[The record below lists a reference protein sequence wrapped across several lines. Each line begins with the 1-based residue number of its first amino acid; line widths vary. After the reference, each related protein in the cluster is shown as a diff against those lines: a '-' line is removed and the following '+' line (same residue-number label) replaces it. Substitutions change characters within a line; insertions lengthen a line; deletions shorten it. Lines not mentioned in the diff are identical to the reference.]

1 MHRRALRGRRE
12 AAAVPR
18 RPTNADVVG
27 NSSRAYLA
35 ELKESRIGRFLC
47 HAWYKPWAPSAPIPR
62 PFFLLF
68 RVGWHHIFGHAGH
81 IVLQSPRPDGL
92 PDTLTGL
99 ASACCSYR
107 NSSIRVKIHRELSA
121 NRLAQVTPKGVIIK
135 RFLGG
140 LDKEMRRLDSLV
152 REYLFLRQSF
162 SPGLVRK
169 AGLTERTPT
178 LSLPARCRCCL
189 LYMRS
194 GHLHNSIAMQ
204 TAFRDVSI
212 SRGTN

>member
-1 MHRRALRGRRE
+1 MKQQR
-12 AAAVPR
+12 
-18 RPTNADVVG
+18 
-27 NSSRAYLA
+27 SRAAPQTLT
-35 ELKESRIGRFLC
+35 LWGTPPGLIWQNSRSRGLGGSYATPGTSPGRHRHQSLGL
-47 HAWYKPWAPSAPIPR
+47 
-62 PFFLLF
+62 FFLLF

-178 LSLPARCRCCL
+178 LSLPARCTCCL
-189 LYMRS
+189 L
-194 GHLHNSIAMQ
+194 
-204 TAFRDVSI
+204 
-212 SRGTN
+212 